1 MLGEPQAKKQ
11 KVTRTTKKETLFA
24 FVNTIDD
31 DDDKNKICACGCIK
45 DFQHLTY
52 SAQNTSA
59 VERHMKVHHRA
70 LFDEWKL
77 CQDAKGDF
85 KVVYEKRDKLFDQ
98 AASQIKKQQ
107 SYSNTLFKKV
117 QSGLS
122 NQILASLHL
131 TIWAVCNA
139 VSRLALNDPIFD
151 HYHKLLGIYFLLKII
166 IIIIK

>member
-1 MLGEPQAKKQ
+1 
-11 KVTRTTKKETLFA
+11 
-24 FVNTIDD
+24 
-31 DDDKNKICACGCIK
+31 
-45 DFQHLTY
+45 
-52 SAQNTSA
+52 
-59 VERHMKVHHRA
+59 MKVHHRA

-166 IIIIK
+166 IIIIIIK